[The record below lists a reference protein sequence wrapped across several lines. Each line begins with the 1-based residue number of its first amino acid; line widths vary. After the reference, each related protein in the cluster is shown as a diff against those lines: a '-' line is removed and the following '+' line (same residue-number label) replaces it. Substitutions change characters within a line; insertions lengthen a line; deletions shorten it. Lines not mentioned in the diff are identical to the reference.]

1 MEYYA
6 IIQDLIENIHA
17 VDDNDLTALL
27 DCIIKEC
34 DRRFIDYE
42 DTIEDAIADIEREAQ
57 EVVIVSKEEIEKHS
71 TMALLFKNNK

>member
-57 EVVIVSKEEIEKHS
+57 EVVIVSKEEIEKYS
-71 TMALLFKNNK
+71 TIAHLFKNNK

>member
-42 DTIEDAIADIEREAQ
+42 DTIEDAIADIEQ
-57 EVVIVSKEEIEKHS
+57 EWYDEHPDDEE
-71 TMALLFKNNK
+71 